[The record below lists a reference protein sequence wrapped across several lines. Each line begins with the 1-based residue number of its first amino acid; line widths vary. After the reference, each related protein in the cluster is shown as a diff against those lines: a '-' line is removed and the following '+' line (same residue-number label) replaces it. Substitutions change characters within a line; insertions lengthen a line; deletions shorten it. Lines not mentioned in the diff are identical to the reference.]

1 MYLEKKKLVLC
12 KMMVIFQ
19 RMVMNKLENK
29 KKYLVLKELLMIKE
43 KRNISK
49 EKENLKK
56 NCRKKEE
63 KHKIVIIQINQMIQ
77 IEININIY

>member
-1 MYLEKKKLVLC
+1 
-12 KMMVIFQ
+12 
-19 RMVMNKLENK
+19 
-29 KKYLVLKELLMIKE
+29 MIKE